1 MHVHIWEGSLK
12 KNGWTCYRSEG
23 EFFVQKWYEHQE
35 YPFTLRCNKILG
47 IYGVSF
53 NDGKDDVAM
62 IKCVDELQHILYG
75 LQLDS
80 NLKI

>member
-1 MHVHIWEGSLK
+1 MDGHVIALKENVLGIGGINTKNTLSLCDVIIFLK
-12 KNGWTCYRSEG
+12 
-23 EFFVQKWYEHQE
+23 
-35 YPFTLRCNKILG
+35 

-53 NDGKDDVAM
+53 NDGKDDTVM